1 MKVIS
6 NLYTLLTQWYC
17 FLMSEVYKNFQ
28 KQFAEGKI
36 GINTTTFILVRP
48 LFTVAYKEFKHLVK
62 KKFLENK
69 EKFIIRA
76 CLENETALD
85 ICWKWQLIGLRPSDE
100 ETPYLSKQY
109 KDWRVLINK

>member
-1 MKVIS
+1 
-6 NLYTLLTQWYC
+6 
-17 FLMSEVYKNFQ
+17 MSEVYKNFQ

-48 LFTVAYKEFKHLVK
+48 LFINSYNEFKHLVK

-69 EKFIIRA
+69 EKFVIRA
-76 CLENETALD
+76 CLEDETALD
-85 ICWKWQLIGLRPSDE
+85 SCWKWQLVGLRPADE

-109 KDWRVLINK
+109 KDWRILIKQ